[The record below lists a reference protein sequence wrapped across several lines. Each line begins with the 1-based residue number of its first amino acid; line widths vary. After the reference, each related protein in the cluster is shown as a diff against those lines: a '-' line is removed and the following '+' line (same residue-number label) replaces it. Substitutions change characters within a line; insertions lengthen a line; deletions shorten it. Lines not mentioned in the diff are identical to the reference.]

1 MEITLID
8 LPKISTNKIY
18 AGVHWTGRK
27 HQKDLYLMATKY
39 DMKKIEKIKSKV
51 DLEFTF
57 YFKSRVL
64 DSSNCSYMGKLLEDC
79 LVAHGVLQDATIKYV
94 GKVSYQ
100 SLKGSENKTI
110 IKIIT
115 QDYKGLGNSFTV
127 PVIKHLIQSI
137 IK

>member
-1 MEITLID
+1 MIIELLD

-39 DMKKIEKIKSKV
+39 DMKKIEKIESKV
-51 DLEFTF
+51 DLEFIF

-79 LVAHGVLQDATIKYV
+79 LVAHGVLQDDTIKYV

-100 SLKGSENKTI
+100 SFKGDQNKTV
-110 IKIIT
+110 IKII
-115 QDYKGLGNSFTV
+115 
-127 PVIKHLIQSI
+127 
-137 IK
+137 

>member
-1 MEITLID
+1 MEITLLD

-39 DMKKIEKIKSKV
+39 DMKKIEKIESKV

-79 LVAHGVLQDATIKYV
+79 LVAHGVLQDDTIKYV

-100 SLKGSENKTI
+100 SLKGDQNKTI
-110 IKIIT
+110 IKII
-115 QDYKGLGNSFTV
+115 
-127 PVIKHLIQSI
+127 
-137 IK
+137 